1 MKSLLII
8 ALLMTSASLF
18 AQKRKSKTTYKYKK
32 YEKLYLDELST
43 TVGDGG
49 LSDLTLDTGISQ
61 KFKNALPSREHFK
74 PEVRRSI
81 RRIK

>member
-1 MKSLLII
+1 MKIILLLVFMMSYP
-8 ALLMTSASLF
+8 ALS
-18 AQKRKSKTTYKYKK
+18 QGKKKVVYKYRK

-49 LSDLTLDTGISQ
+49 LTDLTLDTGISQ

-74 PEVRRSI
+74 PEVMRSI

>member
-1 MKSLLII
+1 MSSPVLSQGK
-8 ALLMTSASLF
+8 
-18 AQKRKSKTTYKYKK
+18 KKVVYKYRK

-49 LSDLTLDTGISQ
+49 LTDLTLDTGISQ

-74 PEVRRSI
+74 PEVLRSI

>member
-1 MKSLLII
+1 MKILLII
-8 ALLMTSASLF
+8 AMLTTMSVF
-18 AQKRKSKTTYKYKK
+18 AQKRKSRTVYKYKK

-49 LSDLTLDTGISQ
+49 LSDLTLDTGVSQ

>member
-1 MKSLLII
+1 MKILLIF
-8 ALLMTSASLF
+8 ALLTSVSLF
-18 AQKRKSKTTYKYKK
+18 AQKRSKKAVYKYKR

-43 TVGDGG
+43 SVGDGG
-49 LSDLTLDTGISQ
+49 LSDLTLDTGMSQ

>member
-1 MKSLLII
+1 MKLLII
-8 ALLMTSASLF
+8 LLILSSSLCF
-18 AQKRKSKTTYKYKK
+18 AQKRRRTVYKYKK

-43 TVGDGG
+43 SVGDGG
-49 LSDLTLDTGISQ
+49 LSDLTLDTGLSK

-74 PEVRRSI
+74 PEVMRSI